1 MINITHLTKVELKK
15 LLIAYQAEINVI
27 DEKSIYSLSYYYYDE
42 GSRRHQIVDL
52 MKDIRNEIIYRDDDE
67 KREKY
72 RAMRERDPLKYG
84 KKKLLFRKEIN

>member
-1 MINITHLTKVELKK
+1 MINITHLTKKELKE
-15 LLIAYQAEINVI
+15 LLITYQAEINAI

-84 KKKLLFRKEIN
+84 KKRLLLLRK

>member
-1 MINITHLTKVELKK
+1 MINITHLTKKELKE
-15 LLIAYQAEINVI
+15 LLITYQAEINVI

-84 KKKLLFRKEIN
+84 KKKLLFRKENN

>member
-1 MINITHLTKVELKK
+1 MINITHLTKAELKQ
-15 LLIAYQAEINVI
+15 LLITYQREINAI

-42 GSRRHQIVDL
+42 GSRRQQIVAL
-52 MKDIRNEIIYRDDDE
+52 MQEIRFEIIYRDDDE

-84 KKKLLFRKEIN
+84 KKRLLLLRK